1 MSPSST
7 TGVSQCRTE
16 VQDREEA
23 NMRNV
28 NVGILG
34 CGVIS
39 NTYIRDIKRF
49 YPSLHL
55 AACADVN
62 VELARSHAEK
72 YQVPAGC
79 SVEEML
85 AMEEVEL
92 VVNLTPPQFHTELNK
107 KILLAGKH
115 VFCEKPFAPTVA
127 GAREVMALAD
137 EKGLLVGSAPDTFLG
152 SSLQTCRKIL
162 DDGWIGRPLY
172 VTANMM
178 SNGVETW
185 HPAPGNF
192 YWQGAGPL
200 YDMGPYYFTALAAL
214 LGPVKRV
221 SAFSGTG
228 FPVRRIYAGPLKGQ
242 EIQVETPTHYSGTAE
257 LASGVIVSM
266 NISFDIW
273 HSNLPMFEIY
283 GTEGTLEVPDPNM
296 SGGRPKVYR
305 KERTLDV
312 LYDDSEETKARQNIS
327 VELPELYPH
336 IGEYT
341 RGIGVLDLA
350 DSIVSGRK
358 PRVNAEMACH
368 VIEAITGMME
378 SARDKKVYE
387 MKTACE
393 RPEPVRTGTPVGR
406 I

>member
-1 MSPSST
+1 
-7 TGVSQCRTE
+7 
-16 VQDREEA
+16 
-23 NMRNV
+23 MRNV

-55 AACADVN
+55 AVCADVN
-62 VELARSHAEK
+62 VELTKSHAEK
-72 YQVPAGC
+72 YRIPVGC

-192 YWQGAGPL
+192 YRQGAGPL

>member
-1 MSPSST
+1 
-7 TGVSQCRTE
+7 
-16 VQDREEA
+16 
-23 NMRNV
+23 MRNV

-62 VELARSHAEK
+62 VELAKSHAEK
-72 YQVPAGC
+72 YQIPSGC

-92 VVNLTPPQFHTELNK
+92 VVNLTPPQFHMELNK
-107 KILLAGKH
+107 KILQAGKH
-115 VFCEKPFAPTVA
+115 VFCEKPFAPTA
-127 GAREVMALAD
+127 AQARQVMDLAD

-162 DDGWIGRPLY
+162 DDGWIGKPLY

-185 HPAPGNF
+185 HPAPANF
-192 YWQGAGPL
+192 YRQGAGPL

-228 FPVRRIYAGPLKGQ
+228 FPVRKVYTGPLKGQ
-242 EIQVETPTHYSGTAE
+242 EVPVETPTHYSGTAE
-257 LASGVIVSM
+257 LVSGVIVSM

-283 GTEGTLEVPDPNM
+283 GTDGTLEVPDPNM
-296 SGGRPKVYR
+296 SGGRPRIYR

-312 LYDDSEETKARQNIS
+312 LYDDSRETKEKQDTS

-336 IGEYT
+336 IGDYT

-350 DSIVSGRK
+350 CAIDEKRK

-378 SARDKKVYE
+378 SAQDKKVYE
-387 MKTACE
+387 MKTTCE
-393 RPEPVRTGTPVGR
+393 KPEPIKTGTPAGR

>member
-1 MSPSST
+1 
-7 TGVSQCRTE
+7 
-16 VQDREEA
+16 
-23 NMRNV
+23 MRNV

-55 AACADVN
+55 AVCADV
-62 VELARSHAEK
+62 K
-72 YQVPAGC
+72 
-79 SVEEML
+79 
-85 AMEEVEL
+85 
-92 VVNLTPPQFHTELNK
+92 
-107 KILLAGKH
+107 
-115 VFCEKPFAPTVA
+115 
-127 GAREVMALAD
+127 
-137 EKGLLVGSAPDTFLG
+137 
-152 SSLQTCRKIL
+152 
-162 DDGWIGRPLY
+162 
-172 VTANMM
+172 
-178 SNGVETW
+178 
-185 HPAPGNF
+185 
-192 YWQGAGPL
+192 
-200 YDMGPYYFTALAAL
+200 
-214 LGPVKRV
+214 
-221 SAFSGTG
+221 
-228 FPVRRIYAGPLKGQ
+228 
-242 EIQVETPTHYSGTAE
+242 
-257 LASGVIVSM
+257 
-266 NISFDIW
+266 
-273 HSNLPMFEIY
+273 
-283 GTEGTLEVPDPNM
+283 
-296 SGGRPKVYR
+296 
-305 KERTLDV
+305 
-312 LYDDSEETKARQNIS
+312 

>member
-1 MSPSST
+1 
-7 TGVSQCRTE
+7 
-16 VQDREEA
+16 
-23 NMRNV
+23 MRNV

-62 VELARSHAEK
+62 VELAKSHAEK
-72 YQVPAGC
+72 YQIPSGC

-92 VVNLTPPQFHTELNK
+92 VVNLTPPQFHMELNK
-107 KILLAGKH
+107 KILQAGKH
-115 VFCEKPFAPTVA
+115 VFCEKPFAPTA
-127 GAREVMALAD
+127 AQARQVMDLAD

-162 DDGWIGRPLY
+162 DDGWIGKPLY

-185 HPAPGNF
+185 HPAPANF
-192 YWQGAGPL
+192 YRQGSGPL

-228 FPVRRIYAGPLKGQ
+228 FPVRKVYTGPLKGQ
-242 EIQVETPTHYSGTAE
+242 EVLVETPTHYSGTAE
-257 LASGVIVSM
+257 LVSGVIVSM

-283 GTEGTLEVPDPNM
+283 GTDGTLEVPDPNM
-296 SGGRPKVYR
+296 SGGRPRVYR
-305 KERTLDV
+305 KESTLDV
-312 LYDDSEETKARQNIS
+312 LYDDSRETKEKQDTS

-336 IGEYT
+336 IGDYT

-350 DSIVSGRK
+350 CAIDEKRK

-378 SARDKKVYE
+378 SAQDKKVYE
-387 MKTACE
+387 MKTTCE
-393 RPEPVRTGTPVGR
+393 KPEPIKTGTPAGR

>member
-1 MSPSST
+1 
-7 TGVSQCRTE
+7 
-16 VQDREEA
+16 
-23 NMRNV
+23 MRNV

-62 VELARSHAEK
+62 VELAKSHAEK
-72 YQVPAGC
+72 YQIPSGC

-92 VVNLTPPQFHTELNK
+92 VVNLTPPQFHMELNK
-107 KILLAGKH
+107 KILQAGKH
-115 VFCEKPFAPTVA
+115 VFCEKPFAPTA
-127 GAREVMALAD
+127 AQARQIMDLAD
-137 EKGLLVGSAPDTFLG
+137 EKRLLVGSAPDTFLG

-162 DDGWIGRPLY
+162 DDGWIGKPLY

-185 HPAPGNF
+185 HPAPANF
-192 YWQGAGPL
+192 YRQGAGPL

-228 FPVRRIYAGPLKGQ
+228 FPVRKVYTGPLKGQ
-242 EIQVETPTHYSGTAE
+242 EVPVEIPTHYSGTAE
-257 LASGVIVSM
+257 LDSGVIVSM

-283 GTEGTLEVPDPNM
+283 GTDGTLEVPDPNM
-296 SGGRPKVYR
+296 SGGRPRVYR

-312 LYDDSEETKARQNIS
+312 LYDDSRETKEKQDTS

-336 IGEYT
+336 IGDYT

-350 DSIVSGRK
+350 CAIDEKRK

-378 SARDKKVYE
+378 SAQDKIVYE
-387 MKTACE
+387 MKTTCE
-393 RPEPVRTGTPVGR
+393 KPEPIKTGTPAGR

>member
-192 YWQGAGPL
+192 YRRGAGPL

>member
-1 MSPSST
+1 
-7 TGVSQCRTE
+7 
-16 VQDREEA
+16 
-23 NMRNV
+23 MRNV

-62 VELARSHAEK
+62 VELAKSHAEK
-72 YQVPAGC
+72 YQIPSGC

-92 VVNLTPPQFHTELNK
+92 VVNLTPPQFHMELNK
-107 KILLAGKH
+107 KILQAGKH
-115 VFCEKPFAPTVA
+115 VFCEKPFAPTA
-127 GAREVMALAD
+127 AQARQVMDLAD

-162 DDGWIGRPLY
+162 DDGWIGKPLY

-185 HPAPGNF
+185 HPAPANF
-192 YWQGAGPL
+192 YRQGAGPL

-228 FPVRRIYAGPLKGQ
+228 FPVRKVYTGPLKGQ
-242 EIQVETPTHYSGTAE
+242 EVSVETPTHYSGTAE
-257 LASGVIVSM
+257 LVSGVIVSM

-273 HSNLPMFEIY
+273 HSSLPMFEIY
-283 GTEGTLEVPDPNM
+283 GTDGTLEVPDPNM
-296 SGGRPKVYR
+296 SGGRPRVYR
-305 KERTLDV
+305 KESTLDV
-312 LYDDSEETKARQNIS
+312 LYDDSRETKEKQDMS

-336 IGEYT
+336 IGDYT

-350 DSIVSGRK
+350 CAIDEKRK

-378 SARDKKVYE
+378 SAQDKKVYE
-387 MKTACE
+387 MKTTCE
-393 RPEPVRTGTPVGR
+393 KPEPIKTGTPAGR

>member
-1 MSPSST
+1 
-7 TGVSQCRTE
+7 
-16 VQDREEA
+16 
-23 NMRNV
+23 MRNV

-39 NTYIRDIKRF
+39 NTYIRDIKLF

-62 VELARSHAEK
+62 VELAKSHAEK
-72 YQVPAGC
+72 YQIPSGC

-92 VVNLTPPQFHTELNK
+92 VVNLTPPQFHMELNK
-107 KILLAGKH
+107 KILQAGKH
-115 VFCEKPFAPTVA
+115 VFCEKPFAPTA
-127 GAREVMALAD
+127 AQARQIMDLAD
-137 EKGLLVGSAPDTFLG
+137 EKRLLVGSAPDTFLG

-162 DDGWIGRPLY
+162 DDGWIGKPLY

-185 HPAPGNF
+185 HPAPANF
-192 YWQGAGPL
+192 YRQGAGPL

-228 FPVRRIYAGPLKGQ
+228 FPVRKVYTGPLKGQ
-242 EIQVETPTHYSGTAE
+242 EVPVETPTHYSGTAE

-283 GTEGTLEVPDPNM
+283 GTDGTLEVPDPNM
-296 SGGRPKVYR
+296 SGGRPRVYR
-305 KERTLDV
+305 KESTLDV
-312 LYDDSEETKARQNIS
+312 LYDDSRETKEKQDTS

-336 IGEYT
+336 IGDYT

-350 DSIVSGRK
+350 CAIDEKRK

-378 SARDKKVYE
+378 SAQDKKVYE
-387 MKTACE
+387 MKTTCE
-393 RPEPVRTGTPVGR
+393 KPEPIKTGTPAGR

>member
-55 AACADVN
+55 AVCADVN
-62 VELARSHAEK
+62 VELAKSHAEK
-72 YQVPAGC
+72 YRIPVGC

-192 YWQGAGPL
+192 YRQGAGPL

>member
-1 MSPSST
+1 
-7 TGVSQCRTE
+7 
-16 VQDREEA
+16 
-23 NMRNV
+23 
-28 NVGILG
+28 
-34 CGVIS
+34 
-39 NTYIRDIKRF
+39 
-49 YPSLHL
+49 
-55 AACADVN
+55 
-62 VELARSHAEK
+62 
-72 YQVPAGC
+72 
-79 SVEEML
+79 
-85 AMEEVEL
+85 MEEVEL
-92 VVNLTPPQFHTELNK
+92 VVNLTPPQFHMELNK
-107 KILLAGKH
+107 KILQAGKH
-115 VFCEKPFAPTVA
+115 VFCEKPFAPTA
-127 GAREVMALAD
+127 AQARQIMDLAD
-137 EKGLLVGSAPDTFLG
+137 EKRLLVGSAPDTFLG

-162 DDGWIGRPLY
+162 DDGWIGKPLY

-185 HPAPGNF
+185 HPAPANF
-192 YWQGAGPL
+192 YRQGAGPL

-228 FPVRRIYAGPLKGQ
+228 FPVRKVYTGPLKGQ
-242 EIQVETPTHYSGTAE
+242 EVPVETPTHYSGTAE

-283 GTEGTLEVPDPNM
+283 GTDGTLEVPDPNM
-296 SGGRPKVYR
+296 SGGRPRVYR
-305 KERTLDV
+305 KESTLDV
-312 LYDDSEETKARQNIS
+312 LYDDSRETKEKQDTS

-336 IGEYT
+336 IGDYT

-350 DSIVSGRK
+350 CAIDEKRK

-378 SARDKKVYE
+378 SAQDKKVYE
-387 MKTACE
+387 MKTTCE
-393 RPEPVRTGTPVGR
+393 KPEPIKTGTPAGR

>member
-1 MSPSST
+1 
-7 TGVSQCRTE
+7 
-16 VQDREEA
+16 
-23 NMRNV
+23 MRNV

-62 VELARSHAEK
+62 VELSKSHAEK
-72 YQVPAGC
+72 YQIPSGC

-92 VVNLTPPQFHTELNK
+92 VVNLTPPQFHMELNK
-107 KILLAGKH
+107 KILQAGKH
-115 VFCEKPFAPTVA
+115 VFCEKPFAPTA
-127 GAREVMALAD
+127 AQARQIMDLAD
-137 EKGLLVGSAPDTFLG
+137 EKRLLVGSAPDTFLG

-162 DDGWIGRPLY
+162 DDGWIGKPLY

-185 HPAPGNF
+185 HPAPANF
-192 YWQGAGPL
+192 YRQGAGPL

-228 FPVRRIYAGPLKGQ
+228 FPVRKVYTGPLKGQ
-242 EIQVETPTHYSGTAE
+242 EVPVETPTHYSGTAE

-283 GTEGTLEVPDPNM
+283 GTDGTLEVPDPNM
-296 SGGRPKVYR
+296 SGGRPRVYR

-312 LYDDSEETKARQNIS
+312 LYNDSRETKEKQDTS

-336 IGEYT
+336 IGDYT

-350 DSIVSGRK
+350 CAIDEKRK

-378 SARDKKVYE
+378 SAQDKKVYE
-387 MKTACE
+387 MKTTCE
-393 RPEPVRTGTPVGR
+393 KPEPIKTGTPAGR

>member
-1 MSPSST
+1 
-7 TGVSQCRTE
+7 
-16 VQDREEA
+16 
-23 NMRNV
+23 MRNV

-62 VELARSHAEK
+62 VELAKSHAEK
-72 YQVPAGC
+72 YQIPSGC

-92 VVNLTPPQFHTELNK
+92 VVNLTPPQFHMELNK
-107 KILLAGKH
+107 KILQAGKH
-115 VFCEKPFAPTVA
+115 VFCEKPFAPTA
-127 GAREVMALAD
+127 AQARQIMDLAD
-137 EKGLLVGSAPDTFLG
+137 EKRLLVGSAPDTFLG

-162 DDGWIGRPLY
+162 DDGWIGKPLY

-185 HPAPGNF
+185 HPAPANF
-192 YWQGAGPL
+192 YRQGAGPL

-228 FPVRRIYAGPLKGQ
+228 FPVRKVYTGPLKGQ
-242 EIQVETPTHYSGTAE
+242 EVPVEIPTHYSGTAE
-257 LASGVIVSM
+257 LDSGVIVSM

-283 GTEGTLEVPDPNM
+283 GTDGTLEVPDPNM
-296 SGGRPKVYR
+296 SGGRPRVYR

-312 LYDDSEETKARQNIS
+312 LYDDSRETKEKQDTS

-336 IGEYT
+336 IGDYT

-350 DSIVSGRK
+350 CAIDEKRK

-378 SARDKKVYE
+378 SAQDKKVYE
-387 MKTACE
+387 MKTTCE
-393 RPEPVRTGTPVGR
+393 KPEPIKTGTPAGR